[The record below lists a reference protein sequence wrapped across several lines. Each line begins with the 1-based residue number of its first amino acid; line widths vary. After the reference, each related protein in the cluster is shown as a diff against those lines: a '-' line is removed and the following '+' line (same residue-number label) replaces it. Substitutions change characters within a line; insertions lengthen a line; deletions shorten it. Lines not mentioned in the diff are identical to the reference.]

1 MANPSRRVRRSSRYF
16 RTMSCCENKRR
27 PPQIVGC
34 SSSLLEEGDVLTV
47 EDAERLLQRLDLL
60 LAARNAVLVRHTGI
74 HARRLELVVVRQCR
88 VELLLRALEVSL
100 LRRQGALL
108 VRLLLH
114 ILRVRSAVHRR
125 LAAKLV
131 ERALRLSLRGL
142 GVRLETR
149 EVRGDHL
156 EHAKHPAVL

>member
-1 MANPSRRVRRSSRYF
+1 MANPSLRVRRSSHCF
-16 RTMSCCENKRR
+16 RTTSCRKNKRR

-88 VELLLRALEVSL
+88 VELLLRRWSYNHVGAGMRHGETLH
-100 LRRQGALL
+100 RQRTINMQLKPG
-108 VRLLLH
+108 RH
-114 ILRVRSAVHRR
+114 
-125 LAAKLV
+125 
-131 ERALRLSLRGL
+131 
-142 GVRLETR
+142 TT
-149 EVRGDHL
+149 
-156 EHAKHPAVL
+156 